1 VMSAACAEL
10 FDLVERGILKVQV
23 SRTYALH
30 DAAEAH
36 RDLEDRKTIGS
47 VVLLP

>member
-1 VMSAACAEL
+1 MLDACTEL
-10 FDLVERGILKVQV
+10 FDLVKRDVLKVNV
-23 SRTYALH
+23 NKTYALR
-30 DAAEAH
+30 DVAQAH